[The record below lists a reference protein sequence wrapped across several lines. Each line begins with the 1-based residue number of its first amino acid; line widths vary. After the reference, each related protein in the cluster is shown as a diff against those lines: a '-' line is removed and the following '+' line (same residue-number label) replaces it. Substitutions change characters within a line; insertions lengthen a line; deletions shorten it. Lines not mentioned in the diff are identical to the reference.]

1 MRSLYV
7 DNYRIDTPLLDIIYQ
22 IQAIITNGKLR
33 DIKPGLDNIVVTCPN
48 NEHSGGTENTPACNV
63 YIGDDEKIP
72 YGMCR
77 CFVCGYTNDFVD
89 FVSKCF
95 NSTRDFAKNWL
106 IQNYGIYDHIKIN
119 LGEDLQL
126 KPKTQKR
133 RSLDESV
140 LNNFQS
146 WTPYLQQ
153 RCITR

>member
-33 DIKPGLDNIVVTCPN
+33 DVKPGLDNIVVTCPN

-77 CFVCGYTNDFVD
+77 CFVCGYTGDFVD

-95 NSTRDFAKNWL
+95 NSSREFAQNWL
-106 IQNYGIYDHIKIN
+106 IQQYGIYDHIK
-119 LGEDLQL
+119 
-126 KPKTQKR
+126 K
-133 RSLDESV
+133 
-140 LNNFQS
+140 
-146 WTPYLQQ
+146 
-153 RCITR
+153 ITFHAWQ